1 MKEPVWIEKDLV
13 LSVHNELLAWF
24 GGLESMRDEGM
35 LDSALNK
42 PKQRFQ
48 YEKFSLFELASAYAT
63 GIVRNHPFL
72 DGNKR
77 TGLVVAA
84 LFLESNGLRLRAPEE
99 EAVIMTRGLAAGEI
113 EEAAYARWLAD
124 NV

>member
-1 MKEPVWIEKDLV
+1 MAE
-13 LSVHNELLAWF
+13 LSATVRAMAANT
-24 GGLESMRDEGM
+24 
-35 LDSALNK
+35 K
-42 PKQRFQ
+42 PGRRRRLRNP
-48 YEKFSLFELASAYAT
+48 SST
-63 GIVRNHPFL
+63 GILRNHPFL

-84 LFLESNGLRLRAPEE
+84 LFLESNRLRLRAPEE
-99 EAVIMTRGLAAGEI
+99 EAVIMTRGLTAGEI